1 MGMSIFEEISK
12 KFCLPNAWNDW
23 VNYRDSLTDLIIG
36 YGKKTDSK
44 TVSIIGAGRCND
56 VDLSRLTE
64 HFEKIVLFDYDFD
77 SMKEA
82 IVSCGPEGRSRDR
95 VEIRVSSLA
104 GLKKEDLENFFE
116 KVMMR
121 IRGLGDAFEF
131 DKVETILS
139 EEIEALKLVITESM
153 GNLHRVLPKTDIM
166 VCNGVF
172 SQLLSTISFFL
183 RSVIASVPESFGTD
197 GGSVVKKMEKKLHEI
212 NNEMIPDIVSS
223 VVGASKKAAVFGNE
237 YNKDRPVEGAFQ
249 CIDAIRRLGRKTE
262 DFTGVWD
269 FNRAAG
275 VRYEMLIQTVYGKT

>member
-23 VNYRDSLTDLIIG
+23 ENYRDSLTDLIIG
-36 YGKKTDSK
+36 YGRKTDSK

-64 HFEKIVLFDYDFD
+64 HFE
-77 SMKEA
+77 
-82 IVSCGPEGRSRDR
+82 
-95 VEIRVSSLA
+95 IRVSSLT